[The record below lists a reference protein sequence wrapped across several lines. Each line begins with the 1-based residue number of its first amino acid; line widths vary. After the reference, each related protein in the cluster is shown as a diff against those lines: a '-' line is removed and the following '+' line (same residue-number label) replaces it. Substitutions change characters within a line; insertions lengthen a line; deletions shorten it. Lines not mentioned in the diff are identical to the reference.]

1 MSFAENIYC
10 FRHGE
15 WNDTLK
21 IELKTSAF
29 SNVRLSKLNQIVW
42 WKQWE
47 YSSHFISNCSQYNTA
62 IMLDLYISLHKN
74 IKLNKWLTYVKKW
87 SLHYSSSYCIVILHS
102 LLQGKIFYEVWFHF
116 FLFVVHAFDIRSKNF
131 FTLNVY
137 EVYIF

>member
-74 IKLNKWLTYVKKW
+74 IKLSKWLTYVKKW

-116 FLFVVHAFDIRSKNF
+116 LVHAFDIRSKNF